1 MKNDNSHSAKFL
13 ELSDQQK
20 EEISDKLAEKSITL
34 AHISITSISIHQSN
48 DGYIENKGLINPNLC
63 KGLIHPNLCNHT
75 TIHNFHQSQD
85 QILQRIEIPSLNMTY
100 QYHFN
105 HQNLSVSDQ
114 KWK

>member
-20 EEISDKLAEKSITL
+20 EEISDIMAEKSITL
-34 AHISITSISIHQSN
+34 AHISITSISIHQFN
-48 DGYIENKGLINPNLC
+48 DGYIEN

-85 QILQRIEIPSLNMTY
+85 QIEIPSLYMTY

-105 HQNLSVSDQ
+105 HQNSSVSDQ
-114 KWK
+114 KWKEIIRIPKSYISNG